1 MKRIGVWI
9 AMGLLGFPLAAQT
22 KYVVND
28 LGTMGGDSTSIQGI
42 NNSGQVTG
50 FGNLTAGGPNH
61 AFRTAANAPINPLT
75 DDLGL
80 LGGSSSTASAI
91 NNLGQVAAYERPAVG
106 SAEAVL
112 VQADGSYQNLGDMGG
127 AFPGSIANGINDLGQ
142 VTGAAGPPTGV
153 CGVSHAYL
161 TQPNAGLT
169 AASDLGALYV
179 CGNSDGYGVN
189 NLGQVVGYSNALLG
203 TPLIGFI
210 RVQRAMFWSSNTGMV
225 NLGVLGSTAAYPTF
239 FGNASTAYAINDSG
253 QIVGQ
258 SSFNNMPGEFFTHA
272 FLTTAAGPMQDL
284 GTLGGNGASAL
295 SINKLGQIVGNSTTA
310 ADAALHAFLSANG
323 TMTDLNSL
331 VVTPGWEII
340 TANHINDQGQIT
352 ACGRLTATEPP
363 FDCAHNLRLDPPGPA
378 VTVLIARLS
387 SPALGLTGGQIASLT
402 DKLNNAELSIQQ
414 GLNKQAINQLNAFVS
429 AVQVQLKNGN
439 VTQATANTLI
449 SAANAIIAT
458 LS

>member
-1 MKRIGVWI
+1 MRRIGVCI
-9 AMGLLGFPLAAQT
+9 AMLLLGFPLAAQT
-22 KYVVND
+22 KYVVSD
-28 LGTMGGDSTSIQGI
+28 LGTMGGDSTAIQGI

-80 LGGSSSTASAI
+80 LGGASSTASAI
-91 NNLGQVAAYERPAVG
+91 NNLGQVAAYERLAVG
-106 SAEAVL
+106 APEAVL

-127 AFPGSIANGINDLGQ
+127 IFAGSIANGINDLGQ
-142 VTGAAGPPTGV
+142 ITGAAGPPTGV

-189 NLGQVVGYSNALLG
+189 NLAQVVGYSNVL
-203 TPLIGFI
+203 TPGG
-210 RVQRAMFWSSNTGMV
+210 RTQHAMFWSSGTGMLD
-225 NLGVLGSTAAYPTF
+225 LGVLGTTAAYPLF
-239 FGNASTAYAINDSG
+239 FGNTSTAFAINDAG

-258 SSFNNMPGEFFTHA
+258 SSFSNMPGEFFTHA
-272 FLTTAAGPMQDL
+272 FLTTSSGPMQDL
-284 GTLGGNGASAL
+284 GTLGGNGAAAT
-295 SINKLGQIVGNSTTA
+295 SINKSGQIVGYSTTA
-310 ADAALHAFLSANG
+310 GDSALHGFLSVNG
-323 TMTDLNSL
+323 TMSDVNNLI
-331 VVTPGWEII
+331 VTPGWEIVD
-340 TANHINDQGQIT
+340 AYRINDQGQIL

-363 FDCAHNLRLDPPGPA
+363 FACAHNLRLDPPGPA
-378 VTVLIARLS
+378 VTILISQLS
-387 SPALGLTGGQIASLT
+387 SPALGLSSGEIASLT

-414 GLNKQAINQLNAFVS
+414 GLNKQAVNQLSAFVNS
-429 AVQVQLKNGN
+429 IAVDLKNGKI
-439 VTQATANTLI
+439 TQSAANTLT
-449 SAANAIIAT
+449 SAASAIIAT